1 MPMLVFNTSLYC
13 LLPIFICSYVAVSR
27 PFRLPEFYPNRAS
40 TRPTSGWEAG
50 EGAGRGMRRER
61 GRGRGGGGE
70 GVGVWG
76 IEIGIS
82 GL

>member
-27 PFRLPEFYPNRAS
+27 PCCLPEFYPNRAS

-50 EGAGRGMRRER
+50 EGAGRGMRT
-61 GRGRGGGGE
+61 GRGRGEVGE
-70 GVGVWG
+70 RAGVWG